1 MVEQVRM
8 INKCLLVLV
17 FSIFAMTSTVAQE
30 LISSGF
36 MTDYSQLRKV
46 GDGSADYRYIAPGAE
61 ERLAD
66 YVAVMIDEP
75 EIFIAPNSE
84 YKGVKPKQLVALSE
98 SLRAGIASALTE
110 DLFVVDRVGHN
121 VLYISVAISN
131 LKLKKKKKKP
141 RNYVPVAFIVGSIKG
156 ATTTDI
162 AKKADLDSLVFEF
175 EAFDSLTGERLVAV
189 IDSLRG
195 VDADPAT
202 WEDLDRYMVMYGQQ
216 IRCRFLN
223 ARLSVENRQNCLRQN

>member
-1 MVEQVRM
+1 M
-8 INKCLLVLV
+8 IRKCLLAFGLLASTSVL
-17 FSIFAMTSTVAQE
+17 TSAIAQE
-30 LISSGF
+30 MISSGF

-46 GDGSADYRYIAPGAE
+46 GDGSADYRYVAPGAVD
-61 ERLAD
+61 RLAD
-66 YVAVMIDEP
+66 YAAVMIDEP

-141 RNYVPVAFIVGSIKG
+141 RNYVPIAFIAGSIQG
-156 ATTTDI
+156 AATTDI
-162 AKKADLDSLVFEF
+162 SKKADLDSLVFEF

-195 VDADPAT
+195 VSDDPVT

-216 IRCRFLN
+216 VRCRFLN
-223 ARLSVENRQNCLRQN
+223 ARLPVEKRQNCLSGS

>member
-1 MVEQVRM
+1 
-8 INKCLLVLV
+8 
-17 FSIFAMTSTVAQE
+17 
-30 LISSGF
+30 
-36 MTDYSQLRKV
+36 
-46 GDGSADYRYIAPGAE
+46 
-61 ERLAD
+61 
-66 YVAVMIDEP
+66 MIDEP
-75 EIFIAPNSE
+75 EIFIAPTSE

-131 LKLKKKKKKP
+131 LKLTKKKKKP
-141 RNYVPVAFIVGSIKG
+141 RNYLPIALVVGGVQG

-162 AKKADLDSLVFEF
+162 SKKSDLDSLVFEF
-175 EAFDSLTGERLVAV
+175 EAFDSMTGERLVAV

-195 VDADPAT
+195 VSDDPVT

-216 IRCRFLN
+216 VRCRFLN
-223 ARLSVENRQNCLRQN
+223 AKLAVENRENCLPGS